1 MQDLRYA
8 FRTLVRDRRFAATA
22 IATLALGIA
31 VNTIAFTL
39 LNALALRPIPA
50 PDPDR
55 LMRIYPVGQRGERSN
70 MFSYLDYQDYRSQAG
85 VGSFAAYVPVLVTLG
100 AQWQDDAREVVA
112 YAVSDNY
119 FSLIGAAPVRGRM
132 WSPAESLRDGR
143 IVIISHTLWTR
154 RFGSRADVLGMP
166 LIVNGQTFTIMGVS
180 SKDLVGTE
188 PIASDLW
195 VPLSAQAAVEPGPD
209 LLSDRNAGWLLMAGR
224 LNPGV
229 ARAAAQEALAL
240 LAHRLASEYPGPSR
254 PIGVALAPG
263 TFFTIDPGLKPVI
276 GLVMGIVALVML
288 IACAN
293 VANLMLAR
301 AASRQRELAVRVA
314 IGASR
319 MRLLRMML
327 TETVLIGV
335 LGGAV
340 GPLLSGWTLRLLYP
354 LGVSL
359 LPFKAATIALD
370 LSPDLSVFAYTL
382 ALAIAAGVGFGPALQ
397 ASASA
402 TASALHEDGTVLG
415 AG

>member
-1 MQDLRYA
+1 M
-8 FRTLVRDRRFAATA
+8 
-22 IATLALGIA
+22 
-31 VNTIAFTL
+31 
-39 LNALALRPIPA
+39 
-50 PDPDR
+50 
-55 LMRIYPVGQRGERSN
+55 S
-70 MFSYLDYQDYRSQAG
+70 
-85 VGSFAAYVPVLVTLG
+85 
-100 AQWQDDAREVVA
+100 
-112 YAVSDNY
+112 
-119 FSLIGAAPVRGRM
+119 
-132 WSPAESLRDGR
+132 
-143 IVIISHTLWTR
+143 
-154 RFGSRADVLGMP
+154 
-166 LIVNGQTFTIMGVS
+166 LIVNGQTFTVMGVS
-180 SKDLVGTE
+180 GKDLVGTE
-188 PIASDLW
+188 PIVADLW
-195 VPLSAQAAVEPGPD
+195 VPLSAQGVVEPGPD
-209 LLSDRNAGWLLMAGR
+209 LLSDRNAGWLLMVGR

-254 PIGVALAPG
+254 PIGVALAPA

-276 GLVMGIVALVML
+276 GLMMGIVALVML

-335 LGGAV
+335 LGGVA
-340 GPLLSGWTLRLLYP
+340 GLLLSGWTLRLLYP

-370 LSPDLSVFAYTL
+370 LSPDLRVFAYTL

-397 ASASA
+397 ATASA
-402 TASALHEDGTVLG
+402 TASARHEDGTVLG
-415 AG
+415 VRLSRSRLRNGLVVVQLAVCLMLLVRMALGADQREVIALVLREGTYLIVFGLVVGLAGAFATTRLLRGMLFGVSAVDPVTFVAIPALLAGVAVAACYLPARRASRIDPWTAIRTT